1 MLKLHKSKNKEDE
14 WILYNPNNFNNQH
27 THVTHLRIALKI
39 KYLVSHKI
47 LPTTKNL
54 RFIESCI
61 RVADKGDYKKQLK
74 TLYCNLKNN
83 SKT

>member
-47 LPTTKNL
+47 LPTTKL
-54 RFIESCI
+54 YSC
-61 RVADKGDYKKQLK
+61 
-74 TLYCNLKNN
+74 
-83 SKT
+83 S